1 MDGFEYDA
9 ASVRGFA
16 EVFNQAK
23 AQVDQ
28 VRATVG
34 QTTAH
39 AADFGKSWQDHGAK
53 FEAYMKAIAD
63 DLGNLA
69 THLGEIHAN
78 LMQGTDLVV
87 QADSTGFQNIKA
99 IEEQLPAQQTA
110 SHGGGNRA
118 V

>member
-9 ASVRGFA
+9 AAVRGFA
-16 EVFNQAK
+16 EVFTQAK

-28 VRATVG
+28 VKATTG

-53 FEAYMKAIAD
+53 FETYLKAIAD

-87 QADSTGFQNIKA
+87 QADTSGFQSIKA
-99 IEEQLPAQQTA
+99 IEEQSPQRPAP
-110 SHGGGNRA
+110 HGGGNRA

>member
-1 MDGFEYDA
+1 MDGFQYDA
-9 ASVRGFA
+9 ESVRGFA

-39 AADFGKSWQDHGAK
+39 AADFGKSWQDHGTK
-53 FEAYMKAIAD
+53 FETYMKAIAD
-63 DLGNLA
+63 DLANLA
-69 THLGEIHAN
+69 THLGEIHDN
-78 LMQGTDLVV
+78 LMKGTDLVV
-87 QADSTGFQNIKA
+87 QTDTTGFQNIKA
-99 IEEQLPAQQTA
+99 IEEQTSAQPA
-110 SHGGGNRA
+110 SRGGTRA

>member
-9 ASVRGFA
+9 TAVRGFA

-23 AQVDQ
+23 AQIEQ
-28 VRATVG
+28 VKATTG

-39 AADFGKSWQDHGAK
+39 AADFGKSWQDYGSK
-53 FEAYMKAIAD
+53 FETYMKAIAD

-87 QADSTGFQNIKA
+87 QADTSGYQNIKA
-99 IEEQLPAQQTA
+99 IEEQSPQQPAPQR
-110 SHGGGNRA
+110 GGMRA

>member
-1 MDGFEYDA
+1 MEGFQYDA
-9 ASVRGFA
+9 ASVRAFA

-23 AQVDQ
+23 AQIEQ
-28 VRATVG
+28 VRGTVG

-39 AADFGKSWQDHGAK
+39 AADFGKSWQDHGSK
-53 FEAYMKAIAD
+53 FETYMKAIAD

-78 LMQGTDLVV
+78 LMKGTDLVV
-87 QADSTGFQNIKA
+87 QTDTTGFQNIKA
-99 IEEQLPAQQTA
+99 IEEQSSSRPA
-110 SHGGGNRA
+110 SHGGTRA